1 MKFFLTTFAILTV
14 AFSSSFS
21 FAQQTNQDP
30 YKLIQ
35 DKLMRS
41 KSSVSPNNGTPFIS
55 GAIGHGQQAPKG
67 TFATNLSSEELK
79 ASCVFFRGDSLVGFN
94 FDKAKNEIFADGFK
108 LLSEFKAVMNRKQI
122 DYVKAKYNLTFLPGY
137 EFLNT
142 AAKGGAV
149 VQTMASICGNIDF
162 EDSNFGGW
170 TITSGENQNS
180 NANLT
185 LLGPGFTST
194 NQNIYSCNDVN
205 LITAAYGLDPIGN
218 FNGLDPNGGVASA
231 RVGGFSINVSDGY
244 GYGCSGAYWT
254 FGSYSNGEKIE
265 KTVLVSA
272 ANALLSYDYAVILN
286 DGGHTAGN
294 QPYFHVYVT
303 DVAGTVLSTCTQYY
317 VQAPAGLPPVGF
329 TNSGFVNTYDNSVL
343 YYKNWTSNS
352 INLTPYIGQNVKIS
366 FVAAGCTAGAHM
378 GYAYVDA
385 ICGPLD
391 IDASNLSPCA
401 GSSVTFTAPAVQ
413 GGTYLW
419 SGPGV
424 TGLTTQTVS
433 VNTSATYTCA
443 ITPPQGALCAYTVTR
458 TLNFTPLP
466 VANAGPTQSITC
478 APTTTTLAGSGG
490 GTYAWSGPG
499 IVSGGTTAN
508 PVVNQ
513 SGVYSLIVTSGACS
527 SAAST
532 VAVGFNTVAP
542 VASTIAANPINCAT
556 LSVNAAVTAT
566 AGMSYSW
573 SGPGVVSGGATS
585 SALVN
590 VPGNYVV
597 TVTNSSGNGCQS
609 TATVAVPQNTTVSIS
624 LSTSG
629 AITCTNNN
637 AVVSGNQPGYNY
649 TWTPPGGG
657 SITSGQGTPTANISG
672 AGSYT
677 ALALNPA
684 NGCTISAAI
693 SPSVS
698 NTTGVPNATSTGTV
712 TCASNAVNLN
722 SATSGVTYTWVAPA
736 GSSISSGVNSA
747 AASGSGGG
755 TYTLNITSTVNG
767 CLNSNVVTVTTQTV
781 KPVAVI
787 NTTPVVMCNPSTVTI
802 NGSPASGVT
811 YTWTGP
817 SVVGGTNTANANVNA
832 AGVYSLAVTSTSNG
846 CTSTSAATVNIT
858 SNLTAP
864 VITALGS
871 QTAASGCGT
880 SSIVILSG
888 TATPAGST
896 YTWASS
902 GGFSSG
908 VNNSTVAVNGTTTYT
923 LNSTHPVTGCISS
936 LVYTVTPSVNQPTVT
951 ASASNGTITCANPI
965 QTTTVTSNPSSGVT
979 YAWSGPGI
987 VGANNTA
994 VVSGSLAGV
1003 YNLTV
1008 TNTSNNCNTTVS
1020 YNLSAN
1026 NTPITPNAVASNTVN
1041 CNVTTATL
1049 VTAPTPT
1056 AAAFNYSWSV
1066 GPTTSSITVNPT
1078 VNTSYVVTVTN
1089 PSNGCVGTQT
1099 INVVANTIAPTA
1111 VSISP
1116 STVLLA
1122 CPAQTAFITGSATG
1136 AVSYSWVA
1144 PAGGSILSG
1153 ATTATAQVTSS
1164 SVGTFSLIATGANG
1178 CSASAATAT
1187 VSPNTNAPTFS
1198 LSNAN
1203 PSITCLTASPNV
1215 TVALTST
1222 VAIQG
1227 YTWSPTAGIVGTN
1240 STAAVSFSAPG
1251 IYTVVIEA
1259 TNGCLSTGTVSVGN
1273 ATTAPTIVAGTATAQ
1288 NISCTNTIVSIAPTF
1303 TPSANLTYTWSG
1315 PGIVG
1320 SPNNANV
1327 QVNQNGSYS
1336 LTVTNTLTGCSTTS
1350 LTVPVV
1356 GTNVPPSLNVSSS
1369 SSIGIGCQPNTSTV
1383 SLTASSAG
1391 SVTYSWSTGATS
1403 SVINTANAG
1412 TYTVTVTDNSSGCS
1426 ATQTITV
1433 ANNTTTPSFTAS
1445 ASGNLPCGGAG
1456 TTTLNAQA
1464 SNTNVV
1470 YNWSGPAITNGSNTA
1485 NPEVNGA
1492 GVYTVVVTDN
1502 ITGCA
1507 STQTVSVSSTSV
1519 VAAFN
1524 PDVTSGVA
1532 PLTVNFTNQ
1541 SIGAITYSWSFGN
1554 GTSTQVNPTN
1564 VFSPG
1569 TYTVVLTS
1577 MNGACTSTAEIV
1589 IKVNNKIG
1597 NIPEVFTPN
1606 GDGHNDVFEITGLDS
1621 YPNNSLQIFN
1631 RWGNQVYFAKPYK
1644 NDWDGSPNANGKT
1657 GSNKLP
1663 TATYF
1668 YILDLGDQDQTI
1680 MRGFIQ
1686 LQY

>member
-1 MKFFLTTFAILTV
+1 MKKIYLAIILFV
-14 AFSSSFS
+14 C
-21 FAQQTNQDP
+21 
-30 YKLIQ
+30 
-35 DKLMRS
+35 
-41 KSSVSPNNGTPFIS
+41 SVS
-55 GAIGHGQQAPKG
+55 
-67 TFATNLSSEELK
+67 LK
-79 ASCVFFRGDSLVGFN
+79 A
-94 FDKAKNEIFADGFK
+94 
-108 LLSEFKAVMNRKQI
+108 Q
-122 DYVKAKYNLTFLPGY
+122 DYY
-137 EFLNT
+137 
-142 AAKGGAV
+142 
-149 VQTMASICGNIDF
+149 MD
-162 EDSNFGGW
+162 
-170 TITSGENQNS
+170 
-180 NANLT
+180 
-185 LLGPGFTST
+185 
-194 NQNIYSCNDVN
+194 
-205 LITAAYGLDPIGN
+205 
-218 FNGLDPNGGVASA
+218 
-231 RVGGFSINVSDGY
+231 
-244 GYGCSGAYWT
+244 
-254 FGSYSNGEKIE
+254 
-265 KTVLVSA
+265 
-272 ANALLSYDYAVILN
+272 
-286 DGGHTAGN
+286 
-294 QPYFHVYVT
+294 
-303 DVAGTVLSTCTQYY
+303 
-317 VQAPAGLPPVGF
+317 
-329 TNSGFVNTYDNSVL
+329 L
-343 YYKNWTSNS
+343 Y
-352 INLTPYIGQNVKIS
+352 
-366 FVAAGCTAGAHM
+366 
-378 GYAYVDA
+378 
-385 ICGPLD
+385 
-391 IDASNLSPCA
+391 
-401 GSSVTFTAPAVQ
+401 
-413 GGTYLW
+413 
-419 SGPGV
+419 
-424 TGLTTQTVS
+424 TTQTVTACKGNVFPS
-433 VNTSATYTCA
+433 FNCA
-443 ITPPQGALCAYTVTR
+443 AFGYAAYCNNENYTVTFYSGNPLIPMKISFLSLGLLGFPTTDCIYTEAGFDFLTIINGPSIGSP
-458 TLNFTPLP
+458 TLASISGTVANPVSYQSTGAYLTINFKSDNVVNDWGWNAIIGCQPQNCSGNLPASDVCASAVPICDLNGYCGATNGWYTPDNATLGVNLGGPFCGASGSIENNSWIKFIPNSATANINIAVQNCSSPTQGLQAGLFSTPNCSAFTLLTCQSQATYAPVMTLSYNSFVPGNTYYIMIDGFAGNACDYTVSASSGVAISTVNVSSNAICFGQSSNLTAIAAGSTPSYTWSTGANTAGITVSPALTTAYTATIASGFCTEIITKTITVNPLP
-466 VANAGPTQSITC
+466 VANAGTSPASITC
-478 APTTTTLAGSGG
+478 ASPTQVLSGSGG
-490 GTYAWSGPG
+490 GTYAWSGTGIVSGGGTANPTINQAGPFSLVVTSGAGCTSTNVATVSVPVNTVLPIPAISSPTVLNCSNPSMNLTGSPASNVNYSWTGPG
-499 IVSGGTTAN
+499 IVSGSATATPLINAGGTYN
-508 PVVNQ
+508 LN
-513 SGVYSLIVTSGACS
+513 VTSTINGCS
-527 SAAST
+527 SATSIA
-532 VAVGFNTVAP
+532 
-542 VASTIAANPINCAT
+542 IAAPNTTI
-556 LSVNAAVTAT
+556 
-566 AGMSYSW
+566 
-573 SGPGVVSGGATS
+573 
-585 SALVN
+585 
-590 VPGNYVV
+590 
-597 TVTNSSGNGCQS
+597 TNSPTTTGSVTCVNMLINLN
-609 TATVAVPQNTTVSIS
+609 TPAVAGQ
-624 LSTSG
+624 
-629 AITCTNNN
+629 
-637 AVVSGNQPGYNY
+637 NY
-649 TWTPPGGG
+649 TWTAPAGAA
-657 SITSGQGTPTANISG
+657 ITSGANAAAATGSNSGTYSVTVFN
-672 AGSYT
+672 T
-677 ALALNPA
+677 T
-684 NGCTISAAI
+684 NGCSSTSVVAA
-693 SPSVS
+693 VV
-698 NTTGVPNATSTGTV
+698 NTVQGVPNATSAGTV
-712 TCASNAVNLN
+712 TCANNAINL
-722 SATSGVTYTWVAPA
+722 SSLTTGVTYTWVAPV
-736 GSSISSGVNSA
+736 GSSISSGGNTA
-747 AASGSGGG
+747 NASGNGGG
-755 TYTLNITSTVNG
+755 TYTLNVTNSVNG
-767 CLNSNVVTVTTQTV
+767 CTNTNIAAVTTQTV
-781 KPVAVI
+781 KPIAVI
-787 NTTPVVMCNPSTVTI
+787 NSTPVITCNNPTVNIT
-802 NGSPASGVT
+802 GGPVAGVT
-811 YTWTGP
+811 YTW
-817 SVVGGTNTANANVNA
+817 SGGTIVGSANNNNANVSSA
-832 AGVYSLAVTSTSNG
+832 AVYSLAVTSTSNG
-846 CTSTSAATVNIT
+846 CTSTTAATVNIT
-858 SNLTAP
+858 SNLTTPA
-864 VITALGS
+864 ITAIGS
-871 QTAASGCGT
+871 QTANSGCGT
-880 SSIVILSG
+880 SSIVVLSG

-908 VNNSTVAVNGTTTYT
+908 VNNSTVAVNGATTYT

-936 LVYTVTPSVNQPTVT
+936 LVYTVSPSVNQPTVT
-951 ASASNGTITCANPI
+951 ASSSNGTLTCVNTI
-965 QTTTVTSNPSSGVT
+965 QSTTVTSNPSTGVT
-979 YAWSGPGI
+979 YAWTGPGI
-987 VGANNTA
+987 VGPSNTS

-1020 YNLSAN
+1020 YNLAAN
-1026 NTPITPNAVASNTVN
+1026 NTPITPNAVATNSIN
-1041 CNVTTATL
+1041 CNNTTATIS
-1049 VTAPTPT
+1049 TAPTPT
-1056 AAAFNYSWSV
+1056 ATAFNYTWSA
-1066 GPTTSSITVNPT
+1066 GPNTSSIVVNPT
-1078 VNTSYVVTVTN
+1078 VNTSYTVTVQN
-1089 PSNGCVGTQT
+1089 PANGCTGTAVY
-1099 INVVANTIAPTA
+1099 NVIANTVPPTA
-1111 VSISP
+1111 VNVSP
-1116 STVLLA
+1116 NNVLLA

-1144 PAGGSILSG
+1144 PAGGSILAG
-1153 ATTATAQVTSS
+1153 ANTATAQVTSS
-1164 SVGTFSLIATGANG
+1164 SIGTFSLIATAANG
-1178 CSASAATAT
+1178 CSAAAGTAT

-1412 TYTVTVTDNSSGCS
+1412 TYTVTVTDNNSGCS

-1464 SNTNVV
+1464 SNTNVI

-1492 GVYTVVVTDN
+1492 GVYTVIVTDN